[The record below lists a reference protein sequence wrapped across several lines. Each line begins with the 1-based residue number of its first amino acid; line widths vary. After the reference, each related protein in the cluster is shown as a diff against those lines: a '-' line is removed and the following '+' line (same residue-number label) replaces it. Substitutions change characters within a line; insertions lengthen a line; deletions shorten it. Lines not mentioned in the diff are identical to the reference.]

1 MEKTL
6 IDPSEDLCEVLAQYM
21 QSYAALINPGLASSP
36 SREVSIF
43 PDQYDVPDAYK
54 HLYSS
59 PEWTNR
65 AWQSISSY
73 LSKPLSFQLP
83 VSKVSEILA
92 AGQEERIEDLDD
104 DVYICLSSPEEA
116 PVNHV
121 NMGSEDQLT
130 GQKSPVNVETSVDSC
145 ITSADAQVD
154 LPAVPQN
161 VVPDDLQAGNA
172 AKNTEKSDLT
182 VLIKTDIGTKN
193 LLTPSTSDDLPA
205 ELIVSITSAE
215 RTVTSVI
222 STESATKH
230 NDFQLSGFSSTKLQ
244 TAGVTSLNDE
254 TAKTKKVLDCPE
266 VTNLT
271 KTKRRKLHGRHSK
284 GRQKVSE
291 TPSLQTVKIAVEDDN
306 LKSQMEDQAKESSGD
321 PQLSN
326 PSNLDWRKVRRRKRK
341 FGKLSSKNKKVRSDT
356 VGLAVAEEKR
366 SHPGQQSFC
375 LMELE
380 SCPLRRKTERWDLKP
395 VISECGRILVPHGS
409 VDIADQIK
417 PLKDTRQ
424 YTKDE
429 HCPEKM
435 LVDASVN
442 AHDTVEMESE
452 ATTSKDGGN
461 LLQTV
466 VVSHVN
472 PEHSIL
478 RQSDDGNTSLALN
491 PESSEHSS
499 KNDGTDIPSSEAVQ
513 EKHTDT
519 LSSGK
524 CATKGEFLLS
534 KLKSVLLRGKRKPSL
549 PVSGETT
556 ADTAQDAEPCLKKG
570 KADSDTGML
579 KSNDVI
585 TSGVQDTNVGVN
597 EVSETLSVDPLF
609 AYALG
614 LTPKE
619 TPDKIQKTE
628 GQDTQQRK
636 DSPETQEQTF
646 LDKQSQITQKSPSIF
661 PRRGRIKTL
670 KKHQGISAEHVKK
683 KCKSYF
689 KVLRF
694 GKLSSVLCMTLKLTD
709 PFLGSVTSETVLS
722 MLLLCFAKYFCFCAC
737 VCCIFC
743 PCPMHLHP
751 NVALLA

>member
-1 MEKTL
+1 
-6 IDPSEDLCEVLAQYM
+6 M

-65 AWQSISSY
+65 AWQTFRSY

-83 VSKVSEILA
+83 VSKVSEILV

-121 NMGSEDQLT
+121 SMESEDQLT
-130 GQKSPVNVETSVDSC
+130 GQKSPVNAETSVDSC
-145 ITSADAQVD
+145 ITSAEAQVD
-154 LPAVPQN
+154 LPAVPQS

-172 AKNTEKSDLT
+172 TKDTEKPDLT
-182 VLIKTDIGTKN
+182 VLIKTDMGTKN
-193 LLTPSTSDDLPA
+193 LLTTSTSGDLPA

-230 NDFQLSGFSSTKLQ
+230 NDFQLSGFSSAKLQ
-244 TAGVTSLNDE
+244 TAGVTSLNDV
-254 TAKTKKVLDCPE
+254 KTKKVLDCPE

-271 KTKRRKLHGRHSK
+271 KTKRRKLRRGHSK
-284 GRQKVSE
+284 RRKKVSE
-291 TPSLQTVKIAVEDDN
+291 TPNLQTVKIPVEDDT
-306 LKSQMEDQAKESSGD
+306 LKSQREDQAKESSGH
-321 PQLSN
+321 PQLSD
-326 PSNLDWRKVRRRKRK
+326 PSNTDWRKVRRRKCK

-356 VGLAVAEEKR
+356 VGLAVAEEER
-366 SHPGQQSFC
+366 SHPGQQRLGSSVVC

-380 SCPLRRKTERWDLKP
+380 SCPLRKKTERWDLKP

-409 VDIADQIK
+409 VDFADQIK
-417 PLKDTRQ
+417 SLKDKRQ

-435 LVDASVN
+435 LADASVN
-442 AHDTVEMESE
+442 AHDTVEMEQESSTAAEMAVNKTE

-478 RQSDDGNTSLALN
+478 RQSDDANGSLTLN

-499 KNDGTDIPSSEAVQ
+499 KNDGTDTPSSEAVQ
-513 EKHTDT
+513 EKQTDT
-519 LSSGK
+519 LSQGK
-524 CATKGEFLLS
+524 SATKGGFLLS
-534 KLKSVLLRGKRKPSL
+534 KLKSVLLRGKRKPGL
-549 PVSGETT
+549 IVSGETT

-570 KADSDTGML
+570 KVDSDT
-579 KSNDVI
+579 NDVI
-585 TSGVQDTNVGVN
+585 TSVQDTNVGVN
-597 EVSETLSVDPLF
+597 EVSKTLSVDPLF

-619 TPDKIQKTE
+619 TPHKIQKTE

-636 DSPETQEQTF
+636 DPTETQEQTF
-646 LDKQSQITQKSPSIF
+646 LDKQPQIIQRPPSIF

-689 KVLRF
+689 KVLKF
-694 GKLSSVLCMTLKLTD
+694 GKLV
-709 PFLGSVTSETVLS
+709 
-722 MLLLCFAKYFCFCAC
+722 FC
-737 VCCIFC
+737 V
-743 PCPMHLHP
+743 
-751 NVALLA
+751 